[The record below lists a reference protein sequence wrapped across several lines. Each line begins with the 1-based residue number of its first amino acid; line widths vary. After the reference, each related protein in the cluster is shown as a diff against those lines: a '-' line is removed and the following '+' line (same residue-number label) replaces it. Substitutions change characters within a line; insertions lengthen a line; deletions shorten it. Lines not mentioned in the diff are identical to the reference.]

1 MRCSRSSSCIH
12 SLCAVRFHLPGEKK
26 LPFSIL
32 SVPPFQASGSVPFKL
47 RISSFQASGSIRVC
61 PGRRRTASTME
72 VDAMASKRD
81 GDRVPARLEALVHP
95 HVSSFDYFL
104 SQGMHEALA
113 HVEPVE
119 VRVGGRRF
127 EGRLLGM
134 AVDDTCRFVR

>member
-1 MRCSRSSSCIH
+1 
-12 SLCAVRFHLPGEKK
+12 
-26 LPFSIL
+26 
-32 SVPPFQASGSVPFKL
+32 
-47 RISSFQASGSIRVC
+47 
-61 PGRRRTASTME
+61 
-72 VDAMASKRD
+72 MASKRD